1 MINRHAITI
10 VLAAAA
16 TSNAFVVPS
25 HSTVR
30 QRSNF
35 RPLCGS
41 VQHKP
46 APSSALT
53 AAKSA
58 EEDIELTLKVI
69 MASMTDD
76 GAGVDDS
83 DDDDATDPA
92 PDAPKTIADV
102 PPPPVA
108 PEPVAAAAAAA
119 PVAAVAA
126 AAAAPV
132 VAPKKRGGNPHGEGV
147 FSPIVVAAGA
157 VLGDKML
164 NEIRGKVIAL
174 HSDLIKS
181 FVDTADSEFGKAVLR
196 QIFNLVDVDKSGYLD
211 KKEVATALNMLG
223 FKWLGEKQVD
233 GIFARADENG
243 DAEISLEEF
252 MVEAPKTLRTNLV
265 KLAKSNGGEMG
276 LLV

>member
-1 MINRHAITI
+1 MINRQAITI

-25 HSTVR
+25 HSTVT

-35 RPLCGS
+35 RPLLCSS
-41 VQHKP
+41 VQRKP
-46 APSSALT
+46 TPSSALM

-69 MASMTDD
+69 MASITDD

-83 DDDDATDPA
+83 DDDTTDSA
-92 PDAPKTIADV
+92 PDAPATIVDV
-102 PPPPVA
+102 PTSPVA
-108 PEPVAAAAAAA
+108 PEPVAAAAA
-119 PVAAVAA
+119 PVAAAAPAA
-126 AAAAPV
+126 AAAAV
-132 VAPKKRGGNPHGEGV
+132 VAPKKKGGNPHKEGV

-211 KKEVATALNMLG
+211 KKEVATALDMLG